1 MNSRPNRQILEADQL
16 ARLSK
21 LLSTLHQSNPFYSK
35 KMDEAGVR
43 LPLAGL
49 SEFFSSFPF
58 TTKQEVV
65 EDQAKHPPY
74 GTNLTY
80 PLERYTRFSQTSA
93 TTGTPLRWLD
103 TPESWAW
110 MVENWMQVLRVA
122 KAEAGEPVFF
132 AFSFGPFLGFW
143 VGFDAAQKLGCL
155 CIPGGGM
162 SSVARLQ
169 AILDNQ
175 VKILC
180 CTPTYAIRLA
190 DVAEEEN
197 IDLGR
202 SSIRAIITGG
212 EPGSSIPA
220 TRSRIEKSWPGARVY
235 DHHGMTEIGPVSY
248 ECPKK
253 ACVLHVIESA
263 FIPEIIDPETGQP
276 VDAGETGEL
285 VLTNLGRTGSPL
297 LRYRT
302 GDMVRTGDA
311 DQCVCG
317 SYDLA
322 LEGGVLGR
330 SDDMVV
336 VRGVNVYPGAV
347 EDVIRSFQEVAE
359 YRVEI
364 LSDRTLGEIRIQV
377 ESVSNGENNHK
388 LAAQIEKALR
398 ASLSL
403 RIPVE
408 TVPFGTLPRF
418 EMKAKRW
425 VKV

>member
-1 MNSRPNRQILEADQL
+1 MNSSPNRKILEADQL

-21 LLSTLHQSNPFYSK
+21 LLSTLQLSNPFYSK

-43 LPLAGL
+43 YPLAGL

-58 TTKQEVV
+58 TTKREVV
-65 EDQAKHPPY
+65 EDQAKYPPY

-122 KAEAGEPVFF
+122 KAEAGELMFF

-202 SSIRAIITGG
+202 SSIRSIITGG

-220 TRSRIEKSWPGARVY
+220 TRSRIEKSWPGARV
-235 DHHGMTEIGPVSY
+235 
-248 ECPKK
+248 
-253 ACVLHVIESA
+253 
-263 FIPEIIDPETGQP
+263 
-276 VDAGETGEL
+276 
-285 VLTNLGRTGSPL
+285 
-297 LRYRT
+297 
-302 GDMVRTGDA
+302 
-311 DQCVCG
+311 
-317 SYDLA
+317 
-322 LEGGVLGR
+322 
-330 SDDMVV
+330 
-336 VRGVNVYPGAV
+336 
-347 EDVIRSFQEVAE
+347 
-359 YRVEI
+359 
-364 LSDRTLGEIRIQV
+364 
-377 ESVSNGENNHK
+377 
-388 LAAQIEKALR
+388 
-398 ASLSL
+398 
-403 RIPVE
+403 
-408 TVPFGTLPRF
+408 
-418 EMKAKRW
+418 
-425 VKV
+425 